1 MENSDTALTTSSL
14 PPPPPLAAEEPE
26 PKKLKMSTTSDDE
39 ECTTAPGAKKRY
51 KRRKIAIFFAYCGV
65 GYQGMQK
72 NPGAKTIEGDL
83 EEALYVSGAVPE
95 HDRGIPKRYDWA
107 RSARTDKGVSAVGQV
122 VSGRFY
128 IDPPGLVDRLNS
140 NLHSQIRIFGYK
152 RVTGSFNAKKFC
164 DRRRYVYLI
173 PVFALDP
180 CCHRDRETVMASLGS
195 TNELVKCLECSERG
209 RKVVGLVGNR
219 KHNLELE
226 AMDVEAGISSNTDVV
241 LDSVVTE
248 DVEASLSKGDG
259 NHLNGESGIDN
270 KGKVL
275 VDGTN
280 PKTGIEK
287 GSPVQDE
294 VMPLNG
300 ESVNNSDII
309 EEEKMNGEDKST
321 SGSMFCY
328 GEKERERFNKILNCF
343 VGTHNFHNF
352 TTRTKAEDPAARR
365 YIISFNANTAF
376 AVEGIEFVK
385 CEVVGQS
392 FMLHQIRK
400 MMGLAV
406 AIMRNCAPESLI
418 NKALQQDV
426 NINVPTAPEVGLY
439 LDECFFSSYN
449 QKWKDSHEELSMKAY
464 EKEAE
469 EFKMKYIYSHISF
482 TEQKEGTVALWLHSL
497 NHRNYPDLRVVNEE
511 AITDNKSTDP
521 EQAISDH
528 KSADPEEN
536 TDNKSADPE
545 EAIADNR
552 SADREE
558 AISDNRNVDS
568 EQASTDNKGAA
579 DPEVVVTE

>member
-1 MENSDTALTTSSL
+1 MENPDTTLTTSSL
-14 PPPPPLAAEEPE
+14 PPPPPLAADEPE
-26 PKKLKMSTTSDDE
+26 HKKLKMSTTTSDDE
-39 ECTTAPGAKKRY
+39 ECPTAPGTKKRY
-51 KRRKIAIFFAYCGV
+51 KRRKVAIFFAYCGV

-95 HDRGIPKRYDWA
+95 HDRGVPKRYDWA

-140 NLHSQIRIFGYK
+140 NLPSQIRIFGYK

-180 CCHRDRETVMASLGS
+180 SCHRDRETVMASLGS

-226 AMDVEAGISSNTDVV
+226 AMDVDTGISSNRDVV
-241 LDSVVTE
+241 LDSVITE
-248 DVEASLSKGDG
+248 DVEVSLSKGDD
-259 NHLNGESGIDN
+259 NHLNGESGIDT
-270 KGKVL
+270 KGGVI

-280 PKTGIEK
+280 PETGIENVIL
-287 GSPVQDE
+287 VQDE
-294 VMPLNG
+294 DIPLNG

-309 EEEKMNGEDKST
+309 EEEQMNGEDKST
-321 SGSMFCY
+321 GGSKFYY
-328 GEKERERFNKILNCF
+328 GEKERERFNRILNYF

-352 TTRTKAEDPAARR
+352 TTRTKAQDPAARR
-365 YIISFNANTAF
+365 YIISFNANTTVV
-376 AVEGIEFVK
+376 VEGIEFVK

-418 NKALQQDV
+418 SKALRQDV

-439 LDECFFSSYN
+439 LDECFFASYN
-449 QKWKDSHEELSMKAY
+449 QKWKDSHEEVSMKAY

-469 EFKMKYIYSHISF
+469 EFKMKYIYSHISS

-497 NHRNYPDLRVVNEE
+497 NHRNYPDLRDVNEE
-511 AITDNKSTDP
+511 AI
-521 EQAISDH
+521 
-528 KSADPEEN
+528 

-545 EAIADNR
+545 EAISDHKTADPEEITDNK
-552 SADREE
+552 SADPEETIIDNKSTDREE
-558 AISDNRNVDS
+558 AISDNKSADP
-568 EQASTDNKGAA
+568 EQGITDNKSAA
-579 DPEVVVTE
+579 DPEL